1 MALRQRWL
9 GECAGRGMASER
21 IGFVLLRAAISRR
34 REFGVLSRL
43 GQLLSKLQSHR
54 SVRPIQSEAI
64 SGGRQMRRRYIYL
77 SSTVASS
84 PINGNL
90 VAFGNGGAYDSGL
103 RCPGSANEN
112 ASVLKN
118 FAMGSDGQ
126 YQLQLR
132 VEFYNLF
139 NRHYYAI
146 NGCGGD
152 QHTQVGPGT
161 ADTFGLVTG
170 VNDNPRT
177 GQFGVRFTF

>member
-1 MALRQRWL
+1 VSYYSGQPI
-9 GECAGRGMASER
+9 R
-21 IGFVLLRAAISRR
+21 IGVNSGFYPVWGNFYPNFNAKGV
-34 REFGVLSRL
+34 FG
-43 GQLLSKLQSHR
+43 
-54 SVRPIQSEAI
+54 PFNP
-64 SGGRQMRRRYIYL
+64 SGFQAGDNSAPYFYL
-77 SSTVASS
+77 SPSVASS
-84 PINGNL
+84 PINGNS

-112 ASVLKN
+112 ASVLKY
-118 FAMGSDGQ
+118 FSMGSDGQ

-146 NGCGGD
+146 NGCGGTPPTNIGSGNFA
-152 QHTQVGPGT
+152 Q
-161 ADTFGLVTG
+161 VTG